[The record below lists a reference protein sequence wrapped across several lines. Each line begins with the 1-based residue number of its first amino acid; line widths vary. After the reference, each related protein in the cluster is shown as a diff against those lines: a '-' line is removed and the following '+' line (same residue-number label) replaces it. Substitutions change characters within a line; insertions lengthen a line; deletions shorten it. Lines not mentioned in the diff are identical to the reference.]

1 MQEGW
6 IGKSY
11 VILFDDAESERMTK
25 GYGVSL
31 YLPGCRVV
39 AIVGWDDLVVENEQ
53 GERFRV
59 PTVPM
64 DESHMAALDEDYDP
78 AALVPDPG
86 AAGKIKWYLQ
96 PVILGGNPHPG
107 DNVTWVSPEDHQKLV
122 RWWNRK
128 YRETLEKEEP

>member
-1 MQEGW
+1 MKEGW

-11 VILFDDAESERMTK
+11 LLLFDDDESERVTK

-31 YLPGCRVV
+31 YLPGHRVV
-39 AIVGWDDLVVENEQ
+39 ALVGWDDLVVENEQ
-53 GERFRV
+53 GRRFRV

-64 DESHMAALDEDYDP
+64 DESHMTALDEDYDP
-78 AALVPDPG
+78 AELVPDPG

-107 DNVTWVSPEDHQKLV
+107 DNVTWVSLEDHQKLV

-128 YRETLEKEEP
+128 YREILEKEEQ